1 MEKSEKYTPNDFQK
15 LYNNLSLMDR
25 LSIDSTIQMSFF
37 LFQRMSQMIMTQQ
50 NQKKQDKK
58 DW

>member
-25 LSIDSTIQMSFF
+25 LSIDSTIQMSYY
-37 LFQRMSQMIMTQQ
+37 LFQRKSQMIMTKQ

>member
-58 DW
+58 D